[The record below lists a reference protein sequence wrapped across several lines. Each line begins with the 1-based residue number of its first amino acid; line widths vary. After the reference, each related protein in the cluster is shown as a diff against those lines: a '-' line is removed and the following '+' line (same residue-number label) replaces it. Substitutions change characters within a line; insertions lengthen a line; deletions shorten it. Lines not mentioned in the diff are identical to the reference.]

1 MSIGTVLD
9 EAWTLFT
16 RFFLRFFLIA
26 LVVFASI
33 NLVYALLVEAI
44 SSDNDGAAVLLA
56 LLGLATAVIGA
67 TWLQGAFVY
76 AVQDARDGTFDAS
89 LGQIFSRVAPSILPL
104 LGAGLLAGLGIALG
118 FLLLIIPG
126 LFLITIWAV
135 VAPVIVV
142 EKPGVFAA
150 FGRSRELVRGHGW
163 TVFGIVHHH
172 RAPLRHRERAPS
184 GRVLRAARV
193 PRDPHRLDD
202 RAGRR
207 HALRRDRDRGHV
219 LPASRGRRRRCR
231 DARRGVTLDPETEA
245 RIEEPASA
253 DAVREARL
261 TPAEAVEHMR
271 IRLPDRGNR
280 KLRRVLERA
289 NADRVLKGWW
299 HVANVNAVVRLQI
312 NDHSWV
318 HIQIVANIALKL
330 LRQLT
335 KHRIEPSVVRDYG
348 MTNEDA
354 EVVVVLAALTHCVG
368 MSVHRRGHEDWS
380 LFLAEPKLRELLD
393 GIYEE
398 PDRTVI
404 VSEVLQAITSHRA
417 DGEPLSLE
425 AGIMRVGDALD
436 MAKGRSRIP
445 FEKGQV
451 SMHSLSAAAV
461 EEVLIVDGE
470 VKPVRIEIIMNNSSG
485 LFQVDG
491 LLKAKLRGSGLEPH
505 VEVIAHIDTADEKRL
520 VPEYRLEI

>member
-1 MSIGTVLD
+1 
-9 EAWTLFT
+9 
-16 RFFLRFFLIA
+16 
-26 LVVFASI
+26 
-33 NLVYALLVEAI
+33 
-44 SSDNDGAAVLLA
+44 
-56 LLGLATAVIGA
+56 
-67 TWLQGAFVY
+67 
-76 AVQDARDGTFDAS
+76 
-89 LGQIFSRVAPSILPL
+89 
-104 LGAGLLAGLGIALG
+104 
-118 FLLLIIPG
+118 
-126 LFLITIWAV
+126 
-135 VAPVIVV
+135 
-142 EKPGVFAA
+142 
-150 FGRSRELVRGHGW
+150 
-163 TVFGIVHHH
+163 
-172 RAPLRHRERAPS
+172 
-184 GRVLRAARV
+184 
-193 PRDPHRLDD
+193 
-202 RAGRR
+202 
-207 HALRRDRDRGHV
+207 
-219 LPASRGRRRRCR
+219 
-231 DARRGVTLDPETEA
+231 VTLDPELEQ
-245 RIEEPASA
+245 RIEEPTA
-253 DAVREARL
+253 DTAVREARL

-271 IRLPDRGNR
+271 IRLPERGNR
-280 KLRRVLERA
+280 TLRRVLERA
-289 NADRVLKGWW
+289 NADRQLKGWW
-299 HVANVNAVVRLQI
+299 HVANVNAVVRLEI

-335 KHRIEPSVVRDYG
+335 KHGIEPSLVRDYG
-348 MTNEDA
+348 MRNDDA

-425 AGIMRVGDALD
+425 AGILRVGDALD

-451 SMHSLSAAAV
+451 TMHSLSAAAV
-461 EEVLIVDGE
+461 ESVGIGDGE
-470 VKPVRIEIIMNNSSG
+470 TKPVRIEILMNNSSG